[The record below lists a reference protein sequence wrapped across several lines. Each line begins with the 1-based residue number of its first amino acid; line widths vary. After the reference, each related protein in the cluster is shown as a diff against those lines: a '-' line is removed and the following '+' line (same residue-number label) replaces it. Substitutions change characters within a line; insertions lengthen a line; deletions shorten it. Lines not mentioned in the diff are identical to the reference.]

1 MDRREVYKSHPVA
14 VLRQEVMKHLN
25 KEVLKQAKEQAKKM
39 KKAELVEYM
48 VKNDQHFKHI
58 KHKGKKAKPAKIHDD
73 DKPLSEIP
81 RKKKPAKKSDGCPP
95 PQEKVSFP
103 TKKGEVGFCAKPKG
117 RKKAKKEEP
126 KEEPKKKLKI
136 VMRKGN
142 FKIVAKNPEQ
152 EAKIKELFEKDQKA
166 KKPKKERTEKQKAN
180 DKRLG
185 ERAKARAGKKGFIA
199 ISEKLGDPYSK

>member
-58 KHKGKKAKPAKIHDD
+58 KHKGKKAKPAK
-73 DKPLSEIP
+73 KSA
-81 RKKKPAKKSDGCPP
+81 PAKKSDGCPP
-95 PQEKVSFP
+95 PQEKVSFE

-142 FKIVAKNPEQ
+142 LKIVAKNPEQ

>member
-58 KHKGKKAKPAKIHDD
+58 KHKGKKEPAK
-73 DKPLSEIP
+73 KSA
-81 RKKKPAKKSDGCPP
+81 PAKKSDGCPP

-142 FKIVAKNPEQ
+142 LKIVAKNPEQ
-152 EAKIKELFEKDQKA
+152 KAKLKELFEKDQTA